1 MEDSTT
7 FWSALTGYFW
17 REEVPY
23 VLGMV
28 ALLGLVLFRFRP
40 EDRRHLYHT
49 LGFYLIA
56 FAGQFVAA
64 AVHALGMKT
73 GAAVLHEVFV
83 IAGGV
88 AVIRLW
94 GSLIFRLVLPRLRFA
109 PPSILEDILVM
120 MAYIAWGLVR
130 LRFAGLDL
138 SGIVTTSAVITAVIA
153 FSMQDT
159 LGNILG
165 GLALQLEDSIEIGD
179 WIKVD
184 DITGRVVDIR
194 WRSTSIETRNW
205 ETVVIP
211 NSHLM
216 KSKFAILG
224 RRTDQPVEWRR
235 WVWFNVDFSVAP
247 ARVRG
252 VVEQAVREAEIP
264 NVAARPEPNCVL
276 MDFEHGYG
284 RYALRYW
291 LTDLALDDPTDGAI
305 RAHIYAALNRAGIR
319 LAVPEYNIHTTKE
332 GEKHVE
338 AVHAREMARRAAALR
353 RVDLFSKLSEDELR
367 MVAEGLKYS
376 PFAKGDV
383 IMRQGDTA
391 HWLYILVSGEAE
403 VYLESPGQEK
413 RRLTSLPEGSVF
425 GEMGLMTG
433 APRAATVIAK
443 TDVECYRVDKTVF
456 EEIMRDRPGIA
467 DEITQVLVSRRA
479 ALDDAQAQ
487 AGLEREA
494 QPLAQR
500 HSEILATIRKFFGL
514 SSV

>member
-7 FWSALTGYFW
+7 FWNAVTGYFW
-17 REEVPY
+17 REEAPY

-40 EDRRHLYHT
+40 EDRRHLYNT

-73 GAAVLHEVFV
+73 GAAVLQEVFI

-94 GSLIFRLVLPRLRFA
+94 GSLVFRLVLPRLRFA

-165 GLALQLEDSIEIGD
+165 GLALQMENSIELGD

-205 ETVVIP
+205 ETVVVP

-216 KSKFAILG
+216 KSRFAILG

-247 ARVRG
+247 SRVRG

-338 AVHAREMARRAAALR
+338 AVRAREMMRRAAALR

-367 MVAEGLKYS
+367 TVAEGLKYS

-391 HWLYILVSGEAE
+391 HWLYILASGEAD
-403 VYLESPGQEK
+403 VYLESPGQGK

-433 APRAATVIAK
+433 APRAATVIAR
-443 TDVECYRVDKTVF
+443 TDVECYRVDKAVF
-456 EEIMRDRPGIA
+456 EEIMRDRPAIA

-494 QPLAQR
+494 QPLAQQ
-500 HSEILATIRKFFGL
+500 HGEILARIRKFFGL
-514 SSV
+514 SSG